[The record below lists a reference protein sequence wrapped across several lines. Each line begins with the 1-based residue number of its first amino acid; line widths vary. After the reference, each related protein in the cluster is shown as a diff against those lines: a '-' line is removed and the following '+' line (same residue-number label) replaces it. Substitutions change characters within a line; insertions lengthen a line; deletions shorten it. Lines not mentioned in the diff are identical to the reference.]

1 VSSHVTVTPFLWF
14 DDQAEAAIE
23 RYLSIFDTAELLGEQ
38 RHPDGSLFIGEIS
51 LQGQRLTLMNAG
63 PVHRLNEAFSLAVS
77 VETQEEVDSISDA
90 LIAGGGRQGRCGW
103 LVDAFGLSWQIVPTT
118 LHRLLGDPDRE
129 AAARVQAAMMTMDR
143 LSLRG
148 LEDAYAART
157 D

>member
-63 PVHRLNEAFSLAVS
+63 PVHQLNEAFSLAVS

-118 LHRLLGDPDRE
+118 LHRLLGDPDRD

-143 LSLRG
+143 LSIRS